1 MIYFLLRLP
10 DSLFFRWF
18 PGSRRDCSGSG
29 ATGPLHPASQLM
41 NKVQVAAVSNKKLLL
56 TKILAN
62 TKLYVFFPSK
72 STDIQSLKTNISEN
86 WMVGRWY
93 ETFGAAFPETFQ
105 GFVGIRVY
113 INAWIICLPQTM
125 ECRRKIWHNPSRSTL
140 PMRRPHGNGWEMIV
154 YCPYHPWDER
164 YMYTYMY
171 HKNKPFM

>member
-1 MIYFLLRLP
+1 MNMIYFLLRLP

-93 ETFGAAFPETFQ
+93 ETFGAAFPEKFQ
-105 GFVGIRVY
+105 GFVY
-113 INAWIICLPQTM
+113 INAWIIFLPQTISGGM
-125 ECRRKIWHNPSRSTL
+125 TGVPQEDLTQSKQVNAPDAEAPWKR
-140 PMRRPHGNGWEMIV
+140 MRDDCGSW
-154 YCPYHPWDER
+154 ER
-164 YMYTYMY
+164 YIYL
-171 HKNKPFM
+171 HVP